1 MKFPLSDRT
10 SILHL
15 SHVHRGGGKAERP
28 DNTLET
34 FRWCWENGSA
44 LECDCRRT
52 RDGVGIMLHDETLR
66 RTARGIPDALADK
79 PVSTELDWNE
89 IKDIDVGSYLSP
101 DFAHHRIPR
110 IEDVFREMRRDPK
123 WLCFVDEKGAGPGY
137 IADKAREAGVTILT
151 RLIVREDAQELYG
164 FATREERALF
174 DQLRAISGV
183 GPKLALAVLSTFTPA
198 QLATVVVTQDAGRMA
213 QVPGVGKKKAS
224 RLLVELSDVFS
235 KNIELKQLVG
245 LTDALPA
252 PKEAV
257 RDVPAQEAADA
268 LLSMGFTSAEVALA
282 LEGAAEAGIASTK
295 DMLSYALRRLG
306 GGR

>member
-1 MKFPLSDRT
+1 MIVQLT
-10 SILHL
+10 
-15 SHVHRGGGKAERP
+15 G
-28 DNTLET
+28 TLVEVMPT
-34 FRWCWENGSA
+34 HA
-44 LECDCRRT
+44 VIDCR
-52 RDGVGIMLHDETLR
+52 GVGYEL
-66 RTARGIPDALADK
+66 GI
-79 PVSTELDWNE
+79 S
-89 IKDIDVGSYLSP
+89 
-101 DFAHHRIPR
+101 
-110 IEDVFREMRRDPK
+110 
-123 WLCFVDEKGAGPGY
+123 
-137 IADKAREAGVTILT
+137 GVTILT

-252 PKEAV
+252 PKETV

>member
-1 MKFPLSDRT
+1 MIVQLTGTLVEVMPTHAVIDC
-10 SILHL
+10 
-15 SHVHRGGGKAERP
+15 RGVGYELGI
-28 DNTLET
+28 
-34 FRWCWENGSA
+34 SA
-44 LECDCRRT
+44 LT
-52 RDGVGIMLHDETLR
+52 AQALPAVGT
-66 RTARGIPDALADK
+66 
-79 PVSTELDWNE
+79 S
-89 IKDIDVGSYLSP
+89 
-101 DFAHHRIPR
+101 
-110 IEDVFREMRRDPK
+110 
-123 WLCFVDEKGAGPGY
+123 
-137 IADKAREAGVTILT
+137 GVTILT

-198 QLATVVVTQDAGRMA
+198 QLATVVVTQDAGRRA

-252 PKEAV
+252 PKETV

>member
-1 MKFPLSDRT
+1 MIVQLTGTLVEVMPTHAVIDC
-10 SILHL
+10 
-15 SHVHRGGGKAERP
+15 RGVGYELGI
-28 DNTLET
+28 
-34 FRWCWENGSA
+34 SA
-44 LECDCRRT
+44 LT
-52 RDGVGIMLHDETLR
+52 AQALPAVGT
-66 RTARGIPDALADK
+66 
-79 PVSTELDWNE
+79 S
-89 IKDIDVGSYLSP
+89 
-101 DFAHHRIPR
+101 
-110 IEDVFREMRRDPK
+110 
-123 WLCFVDEKGAGPGY
+123 
-137 IADKAREAGVTILT
+137 GVTILT

-213 QVPGVGKKKAS
+213 QVPGVGRKKAS

-245 LTDALPA
+245 LTDALPV
-252 PKEAV
+252 PKESV

>member
-1 MKFPLSDRT
+1 MIVQLTGTLVEVMPTHAVIDC
-10 SILHL
+10 
-15 SHVHRGGGKAERP
+15 RGVGYELGI
-28 DNTLET
+28 
-34 FRWCWENGSA
+34 SA
-44 LECDCRRT
+44 LT
-52 RDGVGIMLHDETLR
+52 AQALPAVGT
-66 RTARGIPDALADK
+66 
-79 PVSTELDWNE
+79 S
-89 IKDIDVGSYLSP
+89 
-101 DFAHHRIPR
+101 
-110 IEDVFREMRRDPK
+110 
-123 WLCFVDEKGAGPGY
+123 
-137 IADKAREAGVTILT
+137 GVTILT

-213 QVPGVGKKKAS
+213 QVPGVGKKKAA

-252 PKEAV
+252 PKETV